1 MRHIASKGWEKKKKM
16 EQRKF
21 NLYNKSLGKA
31 GGSMVTPKHKI
42 TSVEKE
48 M

>member
-1 MRHIASKGWEKKKKM
+1 MLRKEKGM
-16 EQRKF
+16 EQKKC

-31 GGSMVTPKHKI
+31 GGNMVTPKHKI
-42 TSVEKE
+42 MSVEKE